1 MYDIIKKYEK
11 VCPKLVAL
19 YSVFEE
25 SASIHE
31 SMGMNSRSVM
41 DMDIRPV
48 WPGMR
53 LCGTAFT
60 VQTRLGDNLIV
71 HKALDMLKP
80 GDVLVIAT
88 GGNNTTGGL
97 WGAMMTASAKEK
109 GCAGMV
115 TDGAVR
121 DSMLIK
127 ELGFPVFSRGL
138 TVKGA
143 TKALPGKINHPVMIG
158 GILVNPG
165 DLIFA
170 DNDSVVVVPREQAQE
185 VYEKT
190 LARENKEADL
200 LKKIQS
206 GEGTTYNLA
215 GFDAVFAKLG
225 LSEEPD

>member
-1 MYDIIKKYEK
+1 MYDVIKKYEK
-11 VCPKLVAL
+11 VSSKLVEL
-19 YSVFEE
+19 YSSLEE

-31 SMGMNSRSVM
+31 VMGMNTRYVM

-53 LCGTAFT
+53 LCGPAFT

-80 GDVLVIAT
+80 GDVLIIAT

-97 WGAMMTASAKEK
+97 WGGMMTASAKQK
-109 GCAGMV
+109 GCAGML

-121 DSMLIK
+121 DSILIK
-127 ELGFPVFSRGL
+127 ELDFPVFSRGL
-138 TVKGA
+138 NVKGT

-158 GILVNPG
+158 NVWVYPG
-165 DLIFA
+165 DLVFA
-170 DNDSVVVVPREQAQE
+170 DQDAIVVVPRAEAQE
-185 VYEKT
+185 VYDKT
-190 LARENKEADL
+190 IAREKKEEGL
-200 LKKIQS
+200 LKDIKA
-206 GEGTTYNLA
+206 GKGTTFNLS
-215 GFDAVFAKLG
+215 GFDVLYTKLG